1 MFAGLGQV
9 DGRGRSNAYETAT
22 GITAGNA
29 HLRNTSWGFATRLG
43 NGVTDEM
50 FTGQEPRDKASIS
63 RRNALK
69 VAAAAGVG
77 AAAFAGPKFGP
88 LGTAPAY
95 AVGCSN
101 EGDNTLSGNFAA
113 GSGCASSVKLNQTG
127 STPTVV
133 NLGGVTVTLAV
144 LSSHCAEAELPLS
157 PDPASEGYVCTLNIV
172 TTTSSGAPGD
182 VVELPNTIT
191 APRSSDTWTG
201 TIVCRG
207 TDGTC

>member
-95 AVGCSN
+95 AVGCSKS
-101 EGDNTLSGNFAA
+101 DITNTLSGGFAA
-113 GSGCASSVKLNQTG
+113 GGSGCSTVRLNQTG
-127 STPTVV
+127 GDEMVQV
-133 NLGGVTVTLAV
+133 GNVTVTWDISSSYCPDDGLPFLYNGSATNPGVDCV
-144 LSSHCAEAELPLS
+144 LTIKVNATGDGIVVGPGTVSAS
-157 PDPASEGYVCTLNIV
+157 P
-172 TTTSSGAPGD
+172 
-182 VVELPNTIT
+182 
-191 APRSSDTWTG
+191 SDNWTG
-201 TIVCRG
+201 TIECTG